1 MEPGEHPQATME
13 DARLKFANAELTWTQ
28 ICCQAWETAYYAA
41 QAQIV
46 QLNAR
51 VAYLELVIA
60 ERTQLPP
67 ETFQG

>member
-1 MEPGEHPQATME
+1 MEQGEQPHTTKE
-13 DARLKFANAELTWTQ
+13 EARLNFANAELTWTQ

-46 QLNAR
+46 QLNAK

-60 ERTQLPP
+60 DGPQLPS
-67 ETFQG
+67 EALQG